1 MTLKDTTESIL
12 SQVEGTKMWIA
23 DTNFLY
29 DGLEKAINEKKI
41 VLMSTTRQEADK
53 HKTAADRELQYKAR
67 KLNRFVF
74 ENYDKFHHDVGEYN
88 PEEILGADY
97 SRDVMDN
104 RIVAA
109 AVKNNFGILTN
120 DLNLYSTAKAFGIE
134 VETKDGQV
142 EDYEND
148 YKGFKVVNVLP
159 EEHQEFYNNH
169 LYENVYELL
178 ANQYLIFKDDIT
190 GVEMDILKWN
200 GECHIAVKSKSLKS
214 QKLGVFKS
222 YDAYQ
227 TCAIDAVSE
236 NKFTMLRGHAG
247 TAKTQ
252 VAISYAMQELQSGNH
267 YNKIIVFSNAL
278 PTKDS
283 FYHGLVKGDLQT
295 KLLDSSI
302 GNILTSKMGSKSA
315 VEAMLLT
322 EELMV
327 LPASDIRGFDSSGM
341 KAIIVLTEAQNWSRE
356 LMKLGIQRVGDD
368 CKLIVEGDNSTQLDD
383 DRYKGSNNGMN
394 IASQVF
400 RGEPY
405 YGEVELQ
412 NIYRSDIAER
422 AELMSSKF

>member
-1 MTLKDTTESIL
+1 MTN
-12 SQVEGTKMWIA
+12 VEEKMWIA

-29 DGLEKAINEKKI
+29 DGLEQAIDEKKI
-41 VLMSTTRQEADK
+41 VLISTTRQEADK
-53 HKTAADRELQYKAR
+53 HKTAIDRELQFKAR

-88 PEEILGADY
+88 PETILGTDY
-97 SRDVMDN
+97 TRDVMDN
-104 RIVAA
+104 RIVACA
-109 AVKNNFGILTN
+109 KANGYGILTN

-134 VETKDGQV
+134 VMTKDGQV
-142 EDYEND
+142 EEYEND
-148 YKGFKVVNVLP
+148 YKGFKEVNMLP
-159 EEHQEFYNNH
+159 GEHQEFYTNN
-169 LYENVYELL
+169 LYENVYDLHLNE
-178 ANQYLIFKDDIT
+178 YLIIKDDLT
-190 GVEMDILKWN
+190 GDEIDVLKWN
-200 GECHIAVKSKSLKS
+200 GDCHIAIKSKAIKS

-227 TCAIDAVSE
+227 TCAIDTVHS
-236 NKFTMLRGHAG
+236 NQFTMLRGHAG

-252 VAISYAMQELQSGNH
+252 IAVSYAMQELQSGNK
-267 YNKIIVFSNAL
+267 YSKLIIFSNSL
-278 PTKDS
+278 PTKDA

-341 KAIIVLTEAQNWSRE
+341 NAIILITEGQNWSRE
-356 LMKLGIQRVGDD
+356 LMKLGIQRTGTD
-368 CKLIVEGDNSTQLDD
+368 CKMIIEGDNSTQLDD
-383 DRYKGSNNGMN
+383 DRYKGANNGMSV
-394 IASQVF
+394 ASEVF
-400 RGEPY
+400 RGQPY

-412 NIYRSDIAER
+412 NIYRSDIAAR
-422 AELMSSKF
+422 AEMMTKKF